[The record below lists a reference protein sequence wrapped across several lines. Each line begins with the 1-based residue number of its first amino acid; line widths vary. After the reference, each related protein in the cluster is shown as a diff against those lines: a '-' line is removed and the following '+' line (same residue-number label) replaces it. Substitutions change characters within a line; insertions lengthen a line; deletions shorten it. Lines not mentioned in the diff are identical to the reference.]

1 MSNTPKS
8 PTVMG
13 LSRNTEEIGQVN
25 INILDRSKRKAFKD
39 LIRCSRGRN
48 NPIKYEDEFDFS

>member
-8 PTVMG
+8 PKVMG
-13 LSRNTEEIGQVN
+13 LSRNSKEIDPES

-39 LIRCSRGRN
+39 LLRGSRGRN
-48 NPIKYEDEFDFS
+48 NPIKYEDGFEFS